1 MNIRVRFAP
10 SPTGYLHV
18 GGTRTALFNW
28 LYARHE
34 GGKFLLR
41 IEDTDKARSTDE
53 HRQVI
58 LDGLSWLGLDWDEE
72 LVFQGA
78 RVKRHQEIADRLLT
92 EGKAYLDEGAIR
104 FRVPPGE
111 IAWEDAVHGR
121 ISFQGADIKD
131 FIILRSD
138 RTPIYN
144 LAVVVD
150 DLDMRITHVLR
161 GDDHISNTPKQIALY
176 QALDAPLPV
185 FGHVP
190 MINGPDGKKL
200 SKRHGATAVGDY
212 QHMGI
217 LPAAMRNFL
226 ALLGWSPGGDREIMT
241 LDEMIQLFSFAG
253 IQQKAAIFD
262 MTKLEWMN
270 GQYLSMTPA
279 EQLLPLVAPQLETL
293 GVNGNKEAVLKAIAA
308 VKTRSRTT
316 LDVAR
321 QVAARLL
328 PPRRAAPRPALGVP
342 LGLLPRP
349 QVAHVLL
356 EEPQRLSTPGRL
368 HQVVPHLVQ
377 LACPHLL
384 AVVPLRQAD
393 RQQRERRRGNLD
405 PRHVDELRADPE
417 HLAGH
422 VRGPDGALPRALI
435 LIDQHVERVDH
446 GAQPPHHRGV
456 PILLGLVQHVGDVG
470 RQRGARQHPQPTV
483 AHLGQ
488 VHDVG
493 SDGDGARGERRVGPA
508 DRGPGGPHGV
518 GRRRARHRPSQPAAR
533 PPAPAA
539 AAERRQLG
547 RLRPGGRNDR
557 DQALRPVDPARPAE
571 RH

>member
-1 MNIRVRFAP
+1 MTVRVRFAP

-18 GGTRTALFNW
+18 GGARTALF
-28 LYARHE
+28 
-34 GGKFLLR
+34 
-41 IEDTDKARSTDE
+41 T
-53 HRQVI
+53 
-58 LDGLSWLGLDWDEE
+58 WLGLDWDED

-92 EGKAYLDEGAIR
+92 AGKAYMDDGAIR

-121 ISFQGADIKD
+121 ISCQGADIKD

-176 QALDAPLPV
+176 RALGAPLPV

-200 SKRHGATAVGDY
+200 SKRHGATALGDY

-241 LDEMIQLFSFAG
+241 PEEMIQLFSFAG

-279 EQLLPLVAPQLETL
+279 EDLLPLVAPELEKL
-293 GVNGNKEAVLKAIAA
+293 GVKGNA
-308 VKTRSRTT
+308 
-316 LDVAR
+316 
-321 QVAARLL
+321 
-328 PPRRAAPRPALGVP
+328 
-342 LGLLPRP
+342 
-349 QVAHVLL
+349 
-356 EEPQRLSTPGRL
+356 
-368 HQVVPHLVQ
+368 
-377 LACPHLL
+377 
-384 AVVPLRQAD
+384 
-393 RQQRERRRGNLD
+393 
-405 PRHVDELRADPE
+405 
-417 HLAGH
+417 
-422 VRGPDGALPRALI
+422 
-435 LIDQHVERVDH
+435 
-446 GAQPPHHRGV
+446 
-456 PILLGLVQHVGDVG
+456 
-470 RQRGARQHPQPTV
+470 
-483 AHLGQ
+483 
-488 VHDVG
+488 
-493 SDGDGARGERRVGPA
+493 
-508 DRGPGGPHGV
+508 
-518 GRRRARHRPSQPAAR
+518 
-533 PPAPAA
+533 
-539 AAERRQLG
+539 
-547 RLRPGGRNDR
+547 
-557 DQALRPVDPARPAE
+557 
-571 RH
+571 

>member
-1 MNIRVRFAP
+1 MNVRVGFPPAP
-10 SPTGYLHV
+10 QGSHPA
-18 GGTRTALFNW
+18 GGARPRLLNW

-53 HRQVI
+53 HTQVI
-58 LDGLSWLGLDWDEE
+58 LDGLTWLGLDWDEE
-72 LVFQGA
+72 VVFQGA

-104 FRVPPGE
+104 FRAPPGE
-111 IAWEDAVHGR
+111 VAWEDAVHGR

-150 DLDMRITHVLR
+150 DLDMRIPHVLR

-279 EQLLPLVAPQLETL
+279 EELYPLVAPQLEKL
-293 GVNGNKEAVLKAIAA
+293 GVNGNREAVLKAIAA

-321 QVAARLL
+321 QVAARLDPKHVVVDEKAKQEIARDPAGYKASL
-328 PPRRAAPRPALGVP
+328 EASLAAL
-342 LGLLPRP
+342 
-349 QVAHVLL
+349 QDTDW
-356 EEPQRLSTPGRL
+356 TPE
-368 HQVVPHLVQ
+368 Q
-377 LACPHLL
+377 L
-384 AVVPLRQAD
+384 
-393 RQQRERRRGNLD
+393 ERR
-405 PRHVDELRADPE
+405 LRA
-417 HLAGH
+417 LAEQ
-422 VRGPDGALPRALI
+422 RGVAAGEIFPTIRIPLPGGNRIQPLKQI
-435 LIDQHVERVDH
+435 VFVGGEKTKVERV
-446 GAQPPHHRGV
+446 
-456 PILLGLVQHVGDVG
+456 
-470 RQRGARQHPQPTV
+470 
-483 AHLGQ
+483 
-488 VHDVG
+488 
-493 SDGDGARGERRVGPA
+493 
-508 DRGPGGPHGV
+508 GPG
-518 GRRRARHRPSQPAAR
+518 R
-533 PPAPAA
+533 
-539 AAERRQLG
+539 
-547 RLRPGGRNDR
+547 
-557 DQALRPVDPARPAE
+557 
-571 RH
+571 